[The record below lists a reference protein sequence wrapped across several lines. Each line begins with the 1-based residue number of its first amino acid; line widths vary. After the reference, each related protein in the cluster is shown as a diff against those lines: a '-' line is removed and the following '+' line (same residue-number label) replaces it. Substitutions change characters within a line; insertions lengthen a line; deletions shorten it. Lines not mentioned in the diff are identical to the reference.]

1 MRIKI
6 DNFYIGL
13 FLAIIIGL
21 AIAISGC
28 KDTNVVTTDGSIV
41 GIEPKTAVVIQGK

>member
-1 MRIKI
+1 MRINV

-21 AIAISGC
+21 AVVISGC
-28 KDTNVVTTDGSIV
+28 RDTNVVTTDGSYV
-41 GIEPKTAVVIQGK
+41 GIEPKTAVVIEGK